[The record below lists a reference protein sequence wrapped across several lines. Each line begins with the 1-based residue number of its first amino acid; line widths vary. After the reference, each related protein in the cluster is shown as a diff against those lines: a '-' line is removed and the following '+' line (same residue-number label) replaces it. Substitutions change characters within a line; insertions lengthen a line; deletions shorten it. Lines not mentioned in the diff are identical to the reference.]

1 MAVIIIR
8 VSQPP
13 RPIDRRRP
21 IPIVRLKRDRV
32 VVSLVNRTTTQKSQ
46 HTLTSKRHE
55 DKYNRCVCY
64 IIVWEDFCEIIF
76 WIDDTVDGVA
86 LFFFFEDASIT
97 VRVLNTFTK
106 QRLFERKKFIDD
118 TTANSFIDIRW
129 SQNYFSFV
137 TLFFFV

>member
-1 MAVIIIR
+1 M
-8 VSQPP
+8 
-13 RPIDRRRP
+13 
-21 IPIVRLKRDRV
+21 
-32 VVSLVNRTTTQKSQ
+32 
-46 HTLTSKRHE
+46 
-55 DKYNRCVCY
+55 CY

-76 WIDDTVDGVA
+76 WIDDTVDKVA
-86 LFFFFEDASIT
+86 LFLFFEDASIT